1 MNIAIVDDDQK
12 EIDTLSD
19 TLKEYAALGKTA
31 LTINVF
37 HSAQEILAAY
47 RPYAYTAIFMDIY
60 MDGKTGIE
68 AAQEIL
74 SLDRRAIIIFL
85 TSSDEHM
92 PQAFSMHAY
101 DYIGKPAKKE
111 RLFKVMD
118 DVLLR
123 KSELESSPTL
133 TINCD
138 RNTVSLPYRDIVY
151 VRTADHNYLE
161 IMDEAKNTYI
171 TRLTFSK
178 VADTL
183 AKDRR
188 FLLIIRGIIV
198 NMEYIHKLSG
208 DICYLKNGVQLPI
221 NIRNAKELENIY
233 QNFKFDSM
241 RNESARRRNR

>member
-101 DYIGKPAKKE
+101 DYIGKPAKKG

>member
-12 EIDTLSD
+12 EIDTLSGI
-19 TLKEYAALGKTA
+19 LKEYAALGKTA

>member
-1 MNIAIVDDDQK
+1 MNIASVDDDQK

>member
-1 MNIAIVDDDQK
+1 
-12 EIDTLSD
+12 
-19 TLKEYAALGKTA
+19 
-31 LTINVF
+31 
-37 HSAQEILAAY
+37 
-47 RPYAYTAIFMDIY
+47 
-60 MDGKTGIE
+60 
-68 AAQEIL
+68 
-74 SLDRRAIIIFL
+74 
-85 TSSDEHM
+85 
-92 PQAFSMHAY
+92 
-101 DYIGKPAKKE
+101 
-111 RLFKVMD
+111 
-118 DVLLR
+118 
-123 KSELESSPTL
+123 
-133 TINCD
+133 
-138 RNTVSLPYRDIVY
+138 
-151 VRTADHNYLE
+151 
-161 IMDEAKNTYI
+161 MDEAKNTYI

>member
-31 LTINVF
+31 LSINVF
-37 HSAQEILAAY
+37 HSAEEILGSY

-101 DYIGKPAKKE
+101 DYIGKPARKE

-118 DVLLR
+118 DVCLR
-123 KSELESSPTL
+123 QSEFESSPTL
-133 TINCD
+133 TITCE

-151 VRTADHNYLE
+151 VKTADHNYLE
-161 IMDEAKNTYI
+161 IMDEAGNTYI
-171 TRLTFSK
+171 TRLTLQRWQTPSK
-178 VADTL
+178 KTGASSL
-183 AKDRR
+183 
-188 FLLIIRGIIV
+188 
-198 NMEYIHKLSG
+198 
-208 DICYLKNGVQLPI
+208 
-221 NIRNAKELENIY
+221 
-233 QNFKFDSM
+233 
-241 RNESARRRNR
+241 